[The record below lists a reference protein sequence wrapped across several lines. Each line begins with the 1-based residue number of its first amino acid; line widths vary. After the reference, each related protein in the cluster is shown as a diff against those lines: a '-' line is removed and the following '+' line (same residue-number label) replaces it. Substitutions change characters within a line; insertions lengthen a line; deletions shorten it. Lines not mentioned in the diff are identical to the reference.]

1 MSLYFFC
8 FKGKRNEQIP
18 PLLRYRVVA
27 RAAPRMAAKQTAD
40 GEIETLDRPMLTQ
53 CLDGILRTGG
63 GETTGWRLKGREA
76 ELIEA
81 HQQDQ
86 REGENTSNDAR
97 QPLP

>member
-1 MSLYFFC
+1 
-8 FKGKRNEQIP
+8 
-18 PLLRYRVVA
+18 
-27 RAAPRMAAKQTAD
+27 MAAKQTAD
-40 GEIETLDRPMLTQ
+40 GEIETLDRSMLTQ

-63 GETTGWRLKGREA
+63 GETTGWGLKGREA